1 MRSLLLRLSV
11 LAVCSMLASC
21 SSSTTRV
28 VEPPRPLPAE
38 YARQCPSPVE
48 PYDNSADAT
57 LVALKEL
64 YDQYGECAGRLV
76 DLVNY
81 LQEKR

>member
-38 YARQCPSPVE
+38 YARQCPPPVE
-48 PYDNSADAT
+48 PPASSADAA